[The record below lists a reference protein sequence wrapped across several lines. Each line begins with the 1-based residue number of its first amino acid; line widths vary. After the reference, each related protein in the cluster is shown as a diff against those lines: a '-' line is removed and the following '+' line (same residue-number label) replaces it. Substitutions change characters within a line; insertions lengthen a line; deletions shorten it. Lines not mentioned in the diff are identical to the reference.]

1 METLG
6 LGERESW
13 PRPTGISRRYD
24 ARAPHGT
31 ARRTQGSP
39 RLGRHL
45 VYRHFAEA
53 KSPTKEATMDLRTAA
68 ASLSLALVLAACE
81 RPLTSAPAAGRPLA
95 QTAQGS
101 GLALHS
107 VTGLSLPLIGRVGD
121 VAIDQAIV
129 TNIALVENTVGQ
141 IVGLQARGVLQLT
154 GGVLGNDVVTQD
166 FSTEATVTSTG
177 TQCNVLSLDLG
188 PITVD
193 ALVASIDV
201 PTASVDAKASGAV
214 GSLLCQ
220 LTGLLASG
228 APTSQVQSVV
238 NTINAAI

>member
-1 METLG
+1 LAPNEG
-6 LGERESW
+6 
-13 PRPTGISRRYD
+13 PIVRP
-24 ARAPHGT
+24 PPVP
-31 ARRTQGSP
+31 GSP
-39 RLGRHL
+39 ALADPGAADAAQAPGRQP
-45 VYRHFAEA
+45 A
-53 KSPTKEATMDLRTAA
+53 TKADVA

-188 PITVD
+188 PSPSTHWSR
-193 ALVASIDV
+193 ASTCQRRRST
-201 PTASVDAKASGAV
+201 PRHPARWAACCAS
-214 GSLLCQ
+214 
-220 LTGLLASG
+220 
-228 APTSQVQSVV
+228 
-238 NTINAAI
+238 